1 MHHFDHIFIIWRSII
16 CSFLDILIEDESFAQ
31 RNRLSRCFKQ
41 CDVLFLERFRAFN
54 SAKYFKN
61 LIFLFRLIDGRCF
74 LWPDVF
80 LLELFVNKSVYFW
93 FDLRTRMILSSFTGA
108 STKCF
113 KALREQLISVSLFLF
128 FFGDEHMSKRERA
141 RWREREGW
149 ERDECGG
156 RGENRW
162 MKRKRE
168 CELQARAW
176 ERQTALSWSRPET
189 NLEIQGL

>member
-54 SAKYFKN
+54 SAKYLKN
-61 LIFLFRLIDGRCF
+61 RIFLFRLIDGRCF

-113 KALREQLISVSLFLF
+113 KALREQLIAFSFLF
-128 FFGDEHMSKRERA
+128 SGMNTCL
-141 RWREREGW
+141 RERERDGER